1 MNPKTSWHP
10 DLCGGREAMER
21 KKRILLSKIGL
32 DGHDRGIKILAKKM
46 SDAGVEVVYLGLF
59 QTVESVVSTA
69 VQEDVDYI
77 GISILDGGQT
87 LIAEDLMES
96 LRSNNLYNIK
106 VIFGGIIPDRDKP
119 ILKKIGVNAVFGP
132 GTPIEKIIDT
142 VNGD

>member
-1 MNPKTSWHP
+1 M
-10 DLCGGREAMER
+10 
-21 KKRILLSKIGL
+21 SKIGL

-69 VQEDVDYI
+69 AQEDVDYI
-77 GISILDGGQT
+77 GISVLDGGQT

-96 LRSNNLYNIK
+96 LKNNNLNNIK
-106 VIFGGIIPDRDKP
+106 VIFGGIIPDRDRP
-119 ILKKIGVNAVFGP
+119 VLKKIGVDAVFGP
-132 GTPIEKIIDT
+132 GTPIEKIIDA